1 MKRFV
6 NITSLLLALVLMM
19 SAVSCTA
26 PNGALMGGGYGGFA
40 TGDGMASGGEA
51 SSDSPSEKGEDGS
64 EGGETTE
71 NPNNQNV
78 RLPAGMI
85 TAGAWVDND
94 NYQLWIELFEQTSE
108 DNGKDVIGKFNHFL
122 NEKNSWGFNSL
133 NRVKVSVKCEDKA
146 VAGAKVIAKDKEGN
160 VLFAAI
166 SDAQGNAYLFV
177 SEEEGVVEVTSGEGA
192 ATAEFTLDSRE
203 LEVVLEQK
211 DEKLNVIEI
220 MFVVDVTGSMGD
232 EISFLQAE
240 IDDIIKRI
248 ASNDTNTEI
257 KLAFL
262 FYRDN
267 GDSEKFAEYGF
278 CDATDFSD
286 MQAMLAILNKQNAK
300 GGGDTPEAVD
310 EALERA
316 VGAQWSTGNTTKLIF
331 HVLDAPA
338 HSGAKYRERFN
349 NAVNAAAEMGIRICP
364 VICSGADQLTEYTMR
379 EAALHTGGTFIF
391 VTDDSGIGNP
401 HHDPELPNVTVE
413 LLNSMIVRLVNGYH
427 TGTFE
432 DPIYWKQDPNLA
444 K

>member
-6 NITSLLLALVLMM
+6 NIMSLFLAFVFIM
-19 SAVSCTA
+19 STVSCTA
-26 PNGALMGGGYGGFA
+26 PNNALMGGGYGGFV
-40 TGDGMASGGEA
+40 SGGDTVDGGSA
-51 SSDSPSEKGEDGS
+51 PSDSSTEKGE
-64 EGGETTE
+64 EGAEDGETTE

-78 RLPAGMI
+78 KLPAGMI

-94 NYQLWIELFEQTSE
+94 NYQLWLDLFEQTSE
-108 DNGKDVIGKFNHFL
+108 DNGKDIIGKFNSFL
-122 NEKNSWGFNSL
+122 NENNSWGFNSL
-133 NRVKVSVKCEDKA
+133 NRVKVNVKCEEKA
-146 VAGAKVIAKDKEGN
+146 VAGAKVVAKDTEGN
-160 VLFAAI
+160 LLFSAV

-177 SEEEGVVEVTSGEGA
+177 SAEDGTVEVTSGEGA
-192 ATAEFTLDSRE
+192 ATAEFTLESRE
-203 LEVVLEQK
+203 LDVVLEQK

-232 EISFLQAE
+232 EIAFLQAE

-248 ASNDTNTEI
+248 SSNDTNTAI

-300 GGGDTPEAVD
+300 GGGDFPEAVD
-310 EALERA
+310 EALEKA
-316 VGAQWSTGNTTKLIF
+316 VNAQWSTGNTTKLIF

-338 HSGAKYRERFN
+338 HSRYEYKVRFN
-349 NAVNAAAEMGIRICP
+349 KAVNVAAEMGIRICP
-364 VICSGADQLTEYTMR
+364 VLCSGADQLTEYTMR

-391 VTDDSGIGNP
+391 VTDDSGIGNS

-427 TGTFE
+427 TGEFQ